1 MLRNPPS
8 RRPRLMLARG
18 VQSPGCYFHA
28 LPFSLS
34 HGDGLLPRL
43 AWPRGDRLPCG
54 GTQGPADQ
62 KHPYLGP
69 LPSRAACRRWGRA
82 GHAPSAGCSAN
93 ASLLSDNAAN
103 RQHESVPKEVKVTS
117 SSASEASLAA
127 STRWGRQ
134 EDAKDSACPMLTSGQ
149 PLAKPRRRL
158 PLRSAVPAG
167 RVSLPQDAATF
178 PPGRQTANT
187 SACASLYP
195 SPELPRTSAEGL
207 ARLGEPRSSAR
218 NGRATVNTYGL
229 VIKS

>member
-1 MLRNPPS
+1 MP
-8 RRPRLMLARG
+8 ARG
-18 VQSPGCYFHA
+18 VQSPGCYFHT

-34 HGDGLLPRL
+34 RGDRLLPRL

-54 GTQGPADQ
+54 GTQGPAEQ

-127 STRWGRQ
+127 STNRGRQ
-134 EDAKDSACPMLTSGQ
+134 EDAKDSACPTLTSGQ

-158 PLRSAVPAG
+158 P
-167 RVSLPQDAATF
+167 
-178 PPGRQTANT
+178 PP
-187 SACASLYP
+187 
-195 SPELPRTSAEGL
+195 
-207 ARLGEPRSSAR
+207 LGRSSRSRLLAPGCGNLPPR
-218 NGRATVNTYGL
+218 QADSERVCLCQPPSFSRAPQNLSATRSRAWLG
-229 VIKS
+229 